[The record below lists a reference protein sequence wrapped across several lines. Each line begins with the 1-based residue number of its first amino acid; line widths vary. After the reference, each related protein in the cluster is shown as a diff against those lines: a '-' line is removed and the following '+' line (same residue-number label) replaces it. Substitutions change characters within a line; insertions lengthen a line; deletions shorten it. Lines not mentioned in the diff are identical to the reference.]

1 MIRFK
6 IAELI
11 ARKGYVESRRL
22 SLQIVADE
30 LGVSRVTLSKLL
42 NQQGYSTGTD
52 IVNTLCAY
60 FGCAVQDL
68 LEYFPDRVADAYSP
82 DQEAPLLPP
91 RGPEPP
97 RQDGQRLGQ
106 DR

>member
-11 ARKGYVESRRL
+11 ARKGYAESRRL
-22 SLQIVADE
+22 SLQVVADE

-60 FGCAVQDL
+60 FACPVQDL
-68 LEYFPDRVADAYSP
+68 LEYCPDGFADVHSP
-82 DQEAPLLPP
+82 GQDGPRLPI
-91 RGPEPP
+91 RGPEP
-97 RQDGQRLGQ
+97 QRLGQ